1 MCLLNFK
8 ILERWIKNKEKN
20 HNFIQRNNFEE
31 QKEDNDKV
39 LDFNQFYKRHAKTL
53 NLNPFTPNL
62 KEEVRNFLREY
73 VEEFDK
79 DTEQILTEIV
89 ELPFI

>member
-1 MCLLNFK
+1 MCLLDFK

-20 HNFIQRNNFEE
+20 LNFILPYNFEE
-31 QKEDNDKV
+31 QKEDNNKV
-39 LDFNQFYKRHAKTL
+39 LDFNQFYKRHAETL
-53 NLNPFTPNL
+53 NLDLFTPNL

-89 ELPFI
+89 NLPSN

>member
-20 HNFIQRNNFEE
+20 RNFIQRNNFEE

-39 LDFNQFYKRHAKTL
+39 LDFNQFYKRHSKTL
-53 NLNPFTPNL
+53 NLNPFTANL

-79 DTEQILTEIV
+79 DTEQILDEIV
-89 ELPFI
+89 EVPLN

>member
-1 MCLLNFK
+1 MCLLDFK

-20 HNFIQRNNFEE
+20 RNFIQRNNFEE
-31 QKEDNDKV
+31 QKEDNNKV

-53 NLNPFTPNL
+53 NLNPFTANL

-79 DTEQILTEIV
+79 DTEQILTAIV
-89 ELPFI
+89 ELP